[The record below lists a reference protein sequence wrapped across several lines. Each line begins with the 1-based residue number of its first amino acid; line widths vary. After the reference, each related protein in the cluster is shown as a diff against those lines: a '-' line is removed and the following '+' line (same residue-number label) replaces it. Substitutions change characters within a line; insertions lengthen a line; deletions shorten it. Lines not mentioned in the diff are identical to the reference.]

1 MISPSN
7 HLIGIQ
13 CFHGAELE
21 GRESVFGVNNLERRE
36 SWDLLRVYVAILKKK
51 PAATKIAAPKPNPI
65 RWYLRFS
72 IMLTSVLWLV
82 APILHP
88 EALTSE

>member
-1 MISPSN
+1 
-7 HLIGIQ
+7 
-13 CFHGAELE
+13 
-21 GRESVFGVNNLERRE
+21 
-36 SWDLLRVYVAILKKK
+36 
-51 PAATKIAAPKPNPI
+51 
-65 RWYLRFS
+65 LRFS